1 MPQTIPIYPGS
12 ASFFPGDT
20 PYGYYD
26 EDPVFQSDVEEFTT
40 FAARKLGYPIM
51 DVELQDVN
59 FFAAYEE
66 AVNEYGSQVATY
78 AARDNILK
86 LMGIDTGSLNLST
99 QYIAPSMRGI
109 FKLAKEYGSE
119 VGSGGTLTW
128 YTGSISVVNG
138 KQVYNLLT
146 DASIET
152 GSFSTDDFVIRRVY
166 HEVSPSLTNYAGAL
180 GSGLELSNE
189 FGFGQTAMASDY
201 LSMPLYENVLR
212 AQAVELND
220 QIRRSAHSFQITNNR
235 IRIFPIPNED
245 FKVWFSYTLDKEQAD
260 KALSN
265 EGSGKVT
272 NYSNVP
278 YGLLAYGYINQM
290 GKQWIRKYAVAVCKE
305 MLGYVR
311 GKYQT
316 IVVPGE
322 STGLNSSDLL
332 AAAEREMAAL
342 SEELR
347 SILDQ
352 MSRQSQLE
360 RAQGESDMLSQHLQK
375 VPLKIYVG

>member
-1 MPQTIPIYPGS
+1 MAQDIPIYPGS

-26 EDPVFQSDVEEFTT
+26 DDPSFQCDVEEFTT

-51 DVELQDVN
+51 DVELQSLN

-86 LMGIDTGSLNLST
+86 LMGIDTGSLNLT
-99 QYIAPSMRGI
+99 RQYIAPSMRGI
-109 FKLAKEYGSE
+109 FRLAKEYGSE

-128 YTGSISVVNG
+128 YTGSITTVSG

-146 DASIET
+146 EASIET
-152 GSFSTDDFVIRRVY
+152 GSFSTDEFTIRKVF
-166 HEVSPSLTNYAGAL
+166 HEGTPSFTNYEGAL
-180 GSGLELSNE
+180 GSSIALSNE
-189 FGFGQTAMASDY
+189 FGFGQTEMASDY
-201 LSMPLYENVLR
+201 LSMPLYEDVLR
-212 AQAVELND
+212 AQAVEFNE

-235 IRIFPIPNED
+235 IRIFPIPTD
-245 FKVWFSYTLDKEQAD
+245 SFKIWFSYTLDKEQSER
-260 KALSN
+260 ALSD

-278 YGLLAYGYINQM
+278 YGLIAYGYINQM
-290 GKQWIRKYAVAVCKE
+290 GKQWIKKYALALTKE
-305 MLGYVR
+305 ILGLIR
-311 GKYQT
+311 GKYQS
-316 IVVPGE
+316 IVVPNE
-322 STGLNSSDLL
+322 STTLNYSDLL
-332 AAAEREMAAL
+332 SSAEKEKDAL

-347 SILDQ
+347 NILDQ
-352 MSRQSQLE
+352 MSRQAQLE
-360 RAQGESDMLSQHLQK
+360 RAQSESDMLSQHLRR
-375 VPLKIYVG
+375 VPLKIYTG